1 MNFIYFI
8 KYIFLKILF
17 IKVFIILYILIDKCV
32 RRSSLP
38 KNAKKYNRFRNELHL
53 DRGDFYIHVS
63 GVQQT
68 DWIPC
73 EQFCSRRRVKRD
85 KNRRSIFFKR
95 GTARLRCTEGTFRVH
110 NIYGDGNCMFR
121 AISYILWRNEDEHRY
136 LRSMVVQHIKENW
149 HEYGPFVI
157 AEWNISD
164 RQTYDNY
171 MSMVGTF
178 ASELECT
185 VATKLYDMNLSI
197 YREINDRH
205 ELKRVFYNH
214 VSSHFETARLLFT
227 GNSDSGHYDVLV
239 PD

>member
-1 MNFIYFI
+1 MQQLIRLANFLGIEENLSWTLLKHFSYLVSGASYSVTTSLKKINVYVARRCPRMRKSTIDSETNCIWTAETSTSTFPVFNKLIGYPVNSFVHVDVLKEI
-8 KYIFLKILF
+8 KIGVLFFLK
-17 IKVFIILYILIDKCV
+17 
-32 RRSSLP
+32 
-38 KNAKKYNRFRNELHL
+38 E
-53 DRGDFYIHVS
+53 
-63 GVQQT
+63 
-68 DWIPC
+68 
-73 EQFCSRRRVKRD
+73 
-85 KNRRSIFFKR
+85 
-95 GTARLRCTEGTFRVH
+95 
-110 NIYGDGNCMFR
+110 
-121 AISYILWRNEDEHRY
+121 
-136 LRSMVVQHIKENW
+136 VVQHIKENW